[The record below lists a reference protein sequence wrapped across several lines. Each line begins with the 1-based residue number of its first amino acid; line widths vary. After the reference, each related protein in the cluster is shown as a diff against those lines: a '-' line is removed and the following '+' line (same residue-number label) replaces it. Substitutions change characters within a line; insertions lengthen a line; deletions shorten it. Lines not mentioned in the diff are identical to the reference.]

1 MKTVAKII
9 AYVAIALVVVLG
21 IGLVYKFTNGFNEDF
36 KTFYIEYDG
45 KQILTEYNEMTLA
58 SEQKHQ
64 FTVKYTFDKED
75 AEPKGYSV
83 KVIPN
88 MESDFDYEADGER
101 YLFSK
106 ISDFTSCFTITKSD
120 TSFELEMPKEFN
132 LQKALS
138 IIHDGKQVTVPD
150 DAEVK
155 NPMPFC
161 LVISSYN
168 GKVTYKINFG
178 VLSATVKDVTLDK
191 SEIVFGGT

>member
-21 IGLVYKFTNGFNEDF
+21 VGLIYKFTNGFNEDF

-45 KQILTEYNEMTLA
+45 KQILTEYNEMTLE
-58 SEQKHQ
+58 SGQKHQ

-88 MESDFDYEADGER
+88 MESDFDYEADGEK

-138 IIHDGKQVTVPD
+138 IIHDGKQVAVPN

-178 VLSATVKDVTLDK
+178 VSSVTVKDVTLDK
-191 SEIVFGGT
+191 SEIVFSGT

>member
-21 IGLVYKFTNGFNEDF
+21 VGLIYKFTNGFNEDF

-45 KQILTEYNEMTLA
+45 KQILTEYNEMKLE
-58 SEQKHQ
+58 SGQKHR

-120 TSFELEMPKEFN
+120 TSFELGMPKEFN

-178 VLSATVKDVTLDK
+178 VLSATVKDVTLDP

>member
-1 MKTVAKII
+1 MKTIAKII

-45 KQILTEYNEMTLA
+45 KQILTEFNEMTLD
-58 SEQKHQ
+58 SGQKHQ
-64 FTVKYTFDKED
+64 FTVRYTFDKED

-88 MESDFDYEADGER
+88 IGSDFDYTADDER

-106 ISDFTSCFTITKSD
+106 ISDFTSCFAITKSD
-120 TSFELEMPKEFN
+120 TSFELEMLREFN

-161 LVISSYN
+161 LIISSYN
-168 GKVTYKINFG
+168 GKVTYKITFG
-178 VLSATVKDVTLDK
+178 VSSATVKNVTLDK
-191 SEIVFGGT
+191 SEIVFGA

>member
-9 AYVAIALVVVLG
+9 AYVVLALVVVLG
-21 IGLVYKFTNGFNEDF
+21 IGLIYKFTNGFNEDF

-45 KQILTEYNEMTLA
+45 KQILTEYNEMTLE
-58 SEQKHQ
+58 SGQKHK
-64 FTVKYTFDKED
+64 FNVKYTFDKED

-83 KVIPN
+83 KVTPN
-88 MESDFDYEADGER
+88 MESDFDYEADG
-101 YLFSK
+101 

-178 VLSATVKDVTLDK
+178 VSSVTVKDVTLDP

>member
-21 IGLVYKFTNGFNEDF
+21 VGLVYKFTNGFNEDF
-36 KTFYIEYDG
+36 KTFYIKYGG
-45 KQILTEYNEMTLA
+45 KQILTEYNEMTLE
-58 SEQKHQ
+58 SGQKHQ

-88 MESDFDYEADGER
+88 MKSDFDYTADGER

-120 TSFELEMPKEFN
+120 TSFELGMPKEFN

-161 LVISSYN
+161 LIISSYN
-168 GKVTYKINFG
+168 GKITYKITFG
-178 VLSATVKDVTLDK
+178 VSSATVKNVTLDK
-191 SEIVFGGT
+191 SEIVFGT